1 MEEKEFDYAAAVAEL
16 EMLVAKVEDPETG
29 IEDIGGCV
37 SRAEELVTRCRT
49 YLRQAREKVES
60 AALLKRNLKGIHAEG
75 GNYVAALL
83 KSSAAK

>member
-1 MEEKEFDYAAAVAEL
+1 MPDKWIGEDSVMEEKEFDYAVAVAEL

-49 YLRQAREKVES
+49 YLRQAREKVDKLE
-60 AALLKRNLKGIHAEG
+60 
-75 GNYVAALL
+75 VQ
-83 KSSAAK
+83 